1 MVAGT
6 IEKIQVVLQAVTK
19 GFTRSMNSAQNSLKT
34 MNKNVKDFGQVL
46 GMPLDK
52 MKTLNKSFKVMKTT
66 GGQLAFGMR
75 RATHGMRGFRME
87 MLGVMFF
94 GMMLQRTFS
103 GLIKTSLDWMGVM
116 EVFTLALGILFLPIA
131 GLLLEWALKFL
142 NWVSK
147 LTPEQKKLI
156 GIFVLFGIALG
167 TVLSII
173 GSFALGIGSLILA
186 FGGGIA
192 KLTGFAT
199 GLGGV
204 GTAATGAK
212 TKLGTLGTALKTLA
226 GVAAVAISISLIF
239 SAMKEDD
246 AAKALGKILAGGLAA
261 GIAALLFGVA
271 APVVIAIGA
280 LAVLI
285 GIVIKFNFDPKWRNA
300 VDNFFRGIKERIENW
315 INVIKGFG
323 LFKGIKIL
331 RQKEPDAIFRLDQ
344 GVAGVS
350 EFELGPRSGRGEAGR
365 IARGEQNIIVNNT
378 NNINVSNSE
387 EMERLLRENNLT
399 LVEEVKKQ
407 VGV

>member
-1 MVAGT
+1 MAVAVITTLLGNQGDPVEYTVDATVAVPKGT
-6 IEKIQVVLQAVTK
+6 L
-19 GFTRSMNSAQNSLKT
+19 
-34 MNKNVKDFGQVL
+34 
-46 GMPLDK
+46 
-52 MKTLNKSFKVMKTT
+52 
-66 GGQLAFGMR
+66 MR
-75 RATHGMRGFRME
+75 ISSSPQT
-87 MLGVMFF
+87 
-94 GMMLQRTFS
+94 
-103 GLIKTSLDWMGVM
+103 
-116 EVFTLALGILFLPIA
+116 AL
-131 GLLLEWALKFL
+131 
-142 NWVSK
+142 
-147 LTPEQKKLI
+147 
-156 GIFVLFGIALG
+156 
-167 TVLSII
+167 
-173 GSFALGIGSLILA
+173 
-186 FGGGIA
+186 
-192 KLTGFAT
+192 
-199 GLGGV
+199 
-204 GTAATGAK
+204 AATTDGQFF
-212 TKLGTLGTALKTLA
+212 A